1 MVRIEGTLRNCL
13 RAQAPAAYALGVIWC
28 PAGLSCCVQFYVLPA
43 DINVCP
49 TGLVAVS
56 SKSLLDLLAHGGT
69 EHRGATECTNS
80 LLALTRGEMARA
92 GGAVFDFSI
101 GRDAEPLL
109 RAFVCFLLGH
119 GRISEPSRSWRLGGI
134 HQCSNLTAG

>member
-1 MVRIEGTLRNCL
+1 MRWELFGARRACQVVFVYWPLKRPVRRK
-13 RAQAPAAYALGVIWC
+13 
-28 PAGLSCCVQFYVLPA
+28 
-43 DINVCP
+43 
-49 TGLVAVS
+49 LVAVS
-56 SKSLLDLLAHGGT
+56 GEGFLDLLAHGFAEDG
-69 EHRGATECTNS
+69 GATECANS

-119 GRISEPSRSWRLGGI
+119 GRFPNRGVFGVLG
-134 HQCSNLTAG
+134 

>member
-1 MVRIEGTLRNCL
+1 MLL

-43 DINVCP
+43 DVNVRP
-49 TGLVAVS
+49 TSLVAVTS
-56 SKSLLDLLAHGGT
+56 QSLLDLLPHRLA
-69 EHRGATECTNS
+69 EHRGATECANS
-80 LLALTRGEMARA
+80 LLALTRGEIARA

-119 GRISEPSRSWRLGGI
+119 GRISEPIRSWRFGGI
-134 HQCSNLTAG
+134 HQCSSFGLGLKG